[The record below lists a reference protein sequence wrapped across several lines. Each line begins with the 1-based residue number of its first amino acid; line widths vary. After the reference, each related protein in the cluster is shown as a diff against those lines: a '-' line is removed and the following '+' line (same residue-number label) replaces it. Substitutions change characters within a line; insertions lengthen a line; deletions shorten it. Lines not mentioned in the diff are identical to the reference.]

1 MKGIL
6 VTVLLFLSMSM
17 TSAQNT
23 IRVEPPNWWV
33 GMENP
38 DLQLMVYG
46 KDSGHVVKV
55 EMECPGVELASIDR
69 VDNPN
74 YLFLNLSISKTAQS
88 GYFDITFWYS
98 ESKSSIYRY
107 YLNQRREGSAQRK
120 GFDASDAMYLL
131 FPDRFANG
139 NSANDTIEG
148 MADNFNRKDLYARH
162 GGDIQGIINHLDYIK
177 NLGMT
182 AIWINP
188 VLESNQ
194 PWQSYHQYAITDFYN
209 VDRRFGNN
217 ELYQQLVEKAHGK
230 GLKIIKDIIFNHCGD
245 KHWWIDD
252 LPSDDWLNQ
261 WPEFTRTNYRIP
273 AIFDPHASEADKKL
287 MADGWFDKHMPD
299 LNQRNPYLAK
309 YFIQNSIWWVEYAN
323 LDGIRMDTHPYPD
336 KEFMARW
343 TRAVMEE
350 YPNFNIVAETWVNYP
365 AWVAYWQT
373 GALNRDGFDSGIPTV
388 MDFPLCYAMNKAF
401 DESDGWD
408 IGLHRLYEILAHDFL
423 YADMNNILIFADNHD
438 LSRFMK
444 SKDLAVGRFKLG
456 MAFLLTTRGI
466 PQVYYGTEILMDGDD
481 ANGHGVLRKEFPGG
495 WADHKRSA
503 FTVEGRTKKE
513 NDAWNYM
520 STLLNWRKTAT
531 AVHNGKLVQFIP
543 ENEVYVYF
551 RQNEEQTVMV
561 ILHNGYQPKV
571 LKTERFNEIL
581 SSFSSGR
588 DIITEKELEK
598 LDRIQ
603 LSPRSAMVIEL
614 K

>member
-1 MKGIL
+1 
-6 VTVLLFLSMSM
+6 
-17 TSAQNT
+17 
-23 IRVEPPNWWV
+23 
-33 GMENP
+33 MESP

-46 KDSGHVVKV
+46 EDIGNAVKV
-55 EMECPGVELASIDR
+55 EVEYSGVELASFDR

-74 YLFLNLSISKTAQS
+74 YLFLNFSISKTAQS

-98 ESKSSIYRY
+98 ESESSVYRY

-139 NSANDTIEG
+139 DSSNDIFEG
-148 MADNFNRKDLYARH
+148 MPDKFNREDLYARH

-209 VDRRFGNN
+209 VDRRFGSN

-230 GLKIIKDIIFNHCGD
+230 GLKIIKDMIFNHCGSN
-245 KHWWIDD
+245 HWWIND

-273 AIFDPHASEADKKL
+273 AIFDPHASEADKRL
-287 MADGWFDKHMPD
+287 MADGWFDTHMPD

-388 MDFPLCYAMNKAF
+388 MDFPLFYAINKAF

-408 IGLHRLYEILAHDFL
+408 VGLHRLYEILAHDFL
-423 YADMNNILIFADNHD
+423 YADLNNILIFADNHD

-444 SKDLAVGRFKLG
+444 SKDLAIGRFKLG

-495 WADHKRSA
+495 WTDHKRSA
-503 FTVEGRTKKE
+503 FSAEGRTKKE
-513 NDAWNYM
+513 NQAWNYM

-571 LKTERFNEIL
+571 LKTDRFNEIL
-581 SSFSSGR
+581 QGFSKGI
-588 DIITEKELEK
+588 DIITGKELVDLQK
-598 LDRIQ
+598 IQ
-603 LSPRSAMVIEL
+603 LSPRSAMVVEL